1 MIFSK
6 HNFLVYYCQL
16 NQIKMKVYFRW
27 QYLGNGTRYWH
38 AVFAGRQTVSGSSF
52 LVRQCPM
59 TSGLNSEIRSFENV
73 KKCKICKKSIFYKR
87 CAITLRIFWRLQPL
101 SNFQPLTK
109 YRPFQHENWKLWYIS
124 DDNISVT
131 ERDIDMRFSLV
142 DRPCRVVHFWSDNV
156 LWLPASIPRYGALKT
171 SKSVKYVKNRFFI
184 KDAL

>member
-109 YRPFQHENWKLWYIS
+109 YRPFQHENCQ
-124 DDNISVT
+124 
-131 ERDIDMRFSLV
+131 RSL
-142 DRPCRVVHFWSDNV
+142 N
-156 LWLPASIPRYGALKT
+156 ARYLF
-171 SKSVKYVKNRFFI
+171 YVCVRCHVSCEWAGYHNSFCWQ
-184 KDAL
+184 ACPQP